1 MTNPIMV
8 AIESNI
14 TPTPQCWHVQPT
26 EMPFIICIVY
36 SWYENVW
43 LGVEWG
49 HSSIENGLPIHSNIS
64 GPSLRHSKLR
74 PAWMESGLWHKLATC
89 SLVNS
94 VEWIVINTLHQRVFV
109 PPPPLLQFNPPH
121 SLSVLP
127 TLLPSS
133 PSSNFS
139 DSYYLSPPPPSYS
152 LSPPPHSYSLSPP
165 PPPYSLSPP
174 PPPYSLSPTI
184 SFRHSVQPWKHLPPL
199 AALTS
204 AR

>member
-1 MTNPIMV
+1 
-8 AIESNI
+8 
-14 TPTPQCWHVQPT
+14 
-26 EMPFIICIVY
+26 MPFIICIVY

-49 HSSIENGLPIHSNIS
+49 HSSIENGLPIHSNIHVS

-94 VEWIVINTLHQRVFV
+94 VEWIIINTSHHHVFV
-109 PPPPLLQFNPPH
+109 PSPPLFQFNPPY

-139 DSYYLSPPPPSYS
+139 DPYY
-152 LSPPPHSYSLSPP
+152 
-165 PPPYSLSPP
+165 LSPP
-174 PPPYSLSPTI
+174 PPPYSLSPTFP
-184 SFRHSVQPWKHLPPL
+184 FRHSVQPWKHLPPL

-204 AR
+204 AQ